1 MSQGQSWQR
10 RARGGLALM
19 CLWIAAPAAT
29 AAPPRTARARV
40 IPAKQA
46 TPVKAA
52 TPAQVS
58 SAAAPPRAEV
68 EVLEVVEVAG
78 DRAYLSPGVDR
89 HFGIDEHVTIG
100 RHAYR
105 VLAHNS
111 KNIVVA
117 LAGRRVRKGQRGVV
131 QVRPR
136 ENTSFAAR
144 PTPEKLA
151 KFARIWRAPARPAES
166 QSPKFVPL
174 GAPGDQRRNRALFTL
189 DHSRTMPLSGSAS
202 TIDRARLRALLHAE
216 LGSSR
221 FVFDAD
227 AFAELWRADDLETR
241 RGSAARPLF
250 NVRQLELSYRGDTLQ
265 AGLGR
270 LRYASS
276 TLGMLDGAR
285 ASASLSESWS
295 LGAFGGTLADPLDG
309 RPATDVARFGGELLW
324 QGLALAAPTRASLT
338 LQGSRFLGTTDERRV
353 TALIEAYPKLGR
365 LGAHAEVNFFDEQNP
380 WNAPMAELTAIG
392 ADASIKIASMRFG
405 AALDMRR
412 PERSLWLS
420 AALPRGY
427 FCVTDSAPG
436 TEGIEP
442 CIGGDQRVA
451 AQFNAAYE
459 ADLWTLDAGAT
470 TVATRLAAAEQTT
483 AFLSYRQRGLWDAGR
498 FDAGASISSGSL
510 IESAAL
516 NLGVGASLF
525 QDSADLSVY
534 YRPSV
539 LRYRADARELLE
551 HGVGTRLWWAARSDL
566 DLSLAADVLSGPDV
580 DVLFLQTTL
589 AWRPRF

>member
-1 MSQGQSWQR
+1 MSRGGAWRR
-10 RARGGLALM
+10 RALGVLGLLSLCGASPVAE
-19 CLWIAAPAAT
+19 AAPTKASRPKAART
-29 AAPPRTARARV
+29 RTA
-40 IPAKQA
+40 
-46 TPVKAA
+46 PVKAA
-52 TPAQVS
+52 APAQAPANE
-58 SAAAPPRAEV
+58 AAAPRPEV

-89 HFGIDEHVTIG
+89 QFGIDERVTIG

-105 VLAHNS
+105 VLAHNT
-111 KNIVVA
+111 KNIVIA
-117 LAGRRVRKGQRGVV
+117 LDGRRVTKGQRGMV
-131 QVRPR
+131 QVRLR

-144 PTPEKLA
+144 PAPVKLA
-151 KFARIWRAPARPAES
+151 KFARIWREPARPADS

-174 GAPGDQRRNRALFTL
+174 GAPGDERRNRAMFSL
-189 DHSRTMPLSGSAS
+189 DHSRIMPLSGSTVA
-202 TIDRARLRALLHAE
+202 IDRARLRGILHAE

-227 AFAELWRADDLETR
+227 AFAELWRADDLQAR
-241 RGSAARPLF
+241 RGSAARPLI
-250 NVRQLELSYRGDTLQ
+250 NVRQLELSYRGDVLQ

-309 RPATDVARFGGELLW
+309 RPATDVVRFGGELLW
-324 QGLALAAPTRASLT
+324 QGQALAAPTRASLT
-338 LQGSRFLGTTDERRV
+338 LQGSRFLGATDERRV
-353 TALIEAYPKLGR
+353 TALVEAYPKFGR
-365 LGAHAEVNFFDEQNP
+365 LGAHAEANFFDEQNP
-380 WNAPMAELTAIG
+380 WNAPVAELTAIG

-412 PERSLWLS
+412 PERSLWLA
-420 AALPRGY
+420 AALPQGY
-427 FCVTDSAPG
+427 FCVARSAAG

-451 AQFNAAYE
+451 AQFTAAYE
-459 ADLWTLDAGAT
+459 GELWSLDSGAT

-483 AFLSYRQRGLWDAGR
+483 AFLSYRQRGLWGAGR

-516 NLGVGASLF
+516 NLGVGASLL

-534 YRPSV
+534 YRPNV

-551 HGVGTRLWWAARSDL
+551 HGAGTRLWWAARSDL
-566 DLSLAADVLSGPDV
+566 DLSLSADVLTGPDV